1 VLEVLSLIDWAL
13 VGGLLG
19 MRMRSGYERFLSR
32 LDAAV
37 EDGVRRG
44 WLDKTDDTKLNKT
57 LPWSLGA
64 LCSIH
69 LLQIGM
75 NASSRPKDQGIGY
88 ASTSISWPRRSAWVC
103 STSSPNSPTEAV
115 LDWRPR

>member
-1 VLEVLSLIDWAL
+1 MLEVLSLIDWAL

-44 WLDKTDDTKLNKT
+44 WLGKTDDTKLNKT

-69 LLQIGM
+69 RPPIGTD
-75 NASSRPKDQGIGY
+75 ASSTPNDKMMGYGTIHRTVVASAVGIGRFDPFTRQSY
-88 ASTSISWPRRSAWVC
+88 
-103 STSSPNSPTEAV
+103 
-115 LDWRPR
+115 